1 LSLDCPG
8 IQLLGESLSK
18 YCDPR
23 VRAALRTLLG
33 SGSPLTARQIAEKS
47 GLGSIDDVMEKLSGI
62 LKISGITYRAV
73 ASSTGDSEF
82 LARLSCPFCGS
93 QDLRRDELVE
103 HTACGYVGRLSE
115 FKSGDGSMHCPRCKA
130 AVDQGSL
137 RSIGFW
143 YQCNNCH
150 QTFPRPNLS
159 LVGVKSGKE
168 ISPEQLEPVKDVSY
182 AVSEEV
188 KGALSRLLELLDEL
202 EGSASSKGYRSTGPF
217 RLRGKSGVE
226 HEFCSGLDG
235 GGSRILMDLV
245 LCSDSSKILRHVT
258 KAFDASSELPV
269 VLLVAPDVNDPAL
282 KMLIAAAL
290 PELRVRVVTSNDPA
304 QLPELLARALEAGFP
319 REASSDA
326 AVRSS

>member
-1 LSLDCPG
+1 MDCPG

-23 VRAALRTLLG
+23 VRAALRTLMG
-33 SGSPLTARQIAEKS
+33 SGSPLTALQIAEKS

-62 LKISGITYRAV
+62 LKISGTTYRAV

-115 FKSGDGSMHCPRCKA
+115 FKSGDGSMHCPRCKT

-143 YQCNNCH
+143 YICNNCH

-168 ISPEQLEPVKDVSY
+168 ISPEQLVPVKEVSY
-182 AVSEEV
+182 DVPEELR
-188 KGALSRLLELLDEL
+188 GALSELLDL
-202 EGSASSKGYRSTGPF
+202 LDRLDASVSSKGYRPTGPF
-217 RLRGKSGVE
+217 RLKGKSGVE
-226 HEFCSGLDG
+226 HEFCFGLDG
-235 GGSRILMDLV
+235 NGSRVLVDLA
-245 LCSDSSKILRHVT
+245 LCGDSSKVLRQVT
-258 KAFDASSELPV
+258 KAFDASTELPV

-290 PELRVRVVTSNDPA
+290 PGLRVRVITTNDPST
-304 QLPELLARALEAGFP
+304 LPDLLTGALDRFP